1 MPRLV
6 VKWGVPLALVTGAV
20 FYYNSSKHK
29 SDHSQPLKFEPSGQ
43 PDHDSEKLEHIRED
57 WKERNQ
63 GIGLRDVNRSG
74 GGV

>member
-1 MPRLV
+1 MPRTI
-6 VKWGVPLALVTGAV
+6 VKWGVPLALMTGAA
-20 FYYNSSKHK
+20 FYYNSCKYKGH
-29 SDHSQPLKFEPSGQ
+29 HSQPLKFEPSGQ
-43 PDHDSEKLEHIRED
+43 ADHDSEKLEHIRED